1 MIAIEPMAQDHVVSF
16 ARIKTLVTDKSI
28 EHAVSSVLF
37 SAILIMLA
45 TKSMVIT
52 LIRYKTH
59 LKVIKG
65 VILHSSNRLKKF
77 LFHIS
82 INFCFKL
89 LI

>member
-1 MIAIEPMAQDHVVSF
+1 MIAIEPTAHNHVVSF
-16 ARIKTLVTDKSI
+16 ALIKTLVTDKSI
-28 EHAVSSVLF
+28 EYAVSSV
-37 SAILIMLA
+37 SSVA